1 MNGFESAGRR
11 GRNSLHDLA
20 SLIRR
25 AIVYSD
31 HFVIVVF
38 EGKQARERSPDVG
51 GFIAGGNDHSDP
63 RMLCRPYVPLRA
75 AKETVLSLILRQL
88 IRVSL
93 RTVTQPPRYKTI
105 EIDHQMTLPPL
116 L

>member
-25 AIVYSD
+25 AIVYGD

-38 EGKQARERSPDVG
+38 EGKQARERSPDVS
-51 GFIAGGNDHSDP
+51 GFIAGGNDDADP
-63 RMLCRPYVPLRA
+63 RIFSRLAIPLRTGNIWDFLHSYRRVG
-75 AKETVLSLILRQL
+75 ETPEPGQ
-88 IRVSL
+88 
-93 RTVTQPPRYKTI
+93 THKGFHHP
-105 EIDHQMTLPPL
+105 M
-116 L
+116 